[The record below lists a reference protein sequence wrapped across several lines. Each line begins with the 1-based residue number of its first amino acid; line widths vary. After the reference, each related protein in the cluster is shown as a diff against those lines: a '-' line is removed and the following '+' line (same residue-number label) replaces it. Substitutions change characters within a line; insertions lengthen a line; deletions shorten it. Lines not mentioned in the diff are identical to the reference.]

1 MHSLLMRVD
10 AVNGKTIITNFLL
23 GLFVTK
29 GEIALFVQLSIL
41 MDFWMC
47 TGEPGAKSE
56 ICS

>member
-1 MHSLLMRVD
+1 MRVD